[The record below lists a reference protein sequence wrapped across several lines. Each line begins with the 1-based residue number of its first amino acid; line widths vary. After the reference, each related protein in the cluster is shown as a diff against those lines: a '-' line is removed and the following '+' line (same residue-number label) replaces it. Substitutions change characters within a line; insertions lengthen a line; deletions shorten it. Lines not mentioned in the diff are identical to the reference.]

1 MDEVTKCSLAN
12 SLITQNIISYLIKT
26 GVVDEDD
33 YVGYT
38 ERLKHAVIEDF
49 ERADGENKELSKEIV
64 TDIFDAHL
72 EFTKEAKLN

>member
-38 ERLKHAVIEDF
+38 ERLKHAVIENF
-49 ERADGENKELSKEIV
+49 ERADGENKELSKEII

-72 EFTKEAKLN
+72 EFTKEAK